1 MESKKPGNV
10 TEFVKTTAI
19 VGGVG
24 AVSVT
29 ATNMLLDG
37 TSLTDVSKAF
47 VQTLGHLVLGA
58 AVGRVAPRIGA
69 GIAIGGI
76 VGGAAKLERE
86 VRVRAYIRSLVTPQR
101 AQTTANSTNANSQ
114 SNSANSS
121 STSSSSS
128 TETAAQQMTAGTAS
142 AGWAEAYDGS
152 PRYVG
157 R

>member
-1 MESKKPGNV
+1 MEPKKPGNV

-101 AQTTANSTNANSQ
+101 AQTAANSNAAST
-114 SNSANSS
+114 SNS
-121 STSSSSS
+121 TSNNSSSS
-128 TETAAQQMTAGTAS
+128 TNTQSTTQELNASTAS

>member
-1 MESKKPGNV
+1 MESKKPSNV
-10 TEFVKTTAI
+10 AEFVKTTAI

-47 VQTLGHLVLGA
+47 VQTLGHVVLGA

-101 AQTTANSTNANSQ
+101 AQTNATAATTQSTNT
-114 SNSANSS
+114 
-121 STSSSSS
+121 ST
-128 TETAAQQMTAGTAS
+128 TQTATQQMNAGTAG
-142 AGWAEAYDGS
+142 AGYAEAWDAS
-152 PRYVG
+152 PRYAA

>member
-1 MESKKPGNV
+1 MESKKPSNV
-10 TEFVKTTAI
+10 AEFVKTTAI

-47 VQTLGHLVLGA
+47 VQTLGHVVLGA

-101 AQTTANSTNANSQ
+101 AQTNATAATTQSTQSTQSTNT
-114 SNSANSS
+114 
-121 STSSSSS
+121 ST
-128 TETAAQQMTAGTAS
+128 TQTATQQMNAGTAG
-142 AGWAEAYDGS
+142 AGYAEAWDAS
-152 PRYVG
+152 PRYAA

>member
-1 MESKKPGNV
+1 MESKKPSNV
-10 TEFVKTTAI
+10 AEFVKTTAI

-47 VQTLGHLVLGA
+47 VQTLGHVVLGA

-101 AQTTANSTNANSQ
+101 AQTNATAATTANTQSTQ
-114 SNSANSS
+114 S
-121 STSSSSS
+121 T
-128 TETAAQQMTAGTAS
+128 TTQTATQQMNAGTAG
-142 AGWAEAYDGS
+142 AGFAEAYDGS

>member
-1 MESKKPGNV
+1 MESKKPSNV
-10 TEFVKTTAI
+10 AEFVKTTAI

-47 VQTLGHLVLGA
+47 VQTLGHVVLGA

-101 AQTTANSTNANSQ
+101 AQTNATAATNTQSTQSTNT
-114 SNSANSS
+114 
-121 STSSSSS
+121 ST
-128 TETAAQQMTAGTAS
+128 TQTATQQMNAGTAG
-142 AGWAEAYDGS
+142 AGYAEAWDAS
-152 PRYVG
+152 PRYAT

>member
-1 MESKKPGNV
+1 MESKKPSNV

-47 VQTLGHLVLGA
+47 VQTLGHVVLGA

-101 AQTTANSTNANSQ
+101 AQTNATAATSTQSTQSTNTTQ
-114 SNSANSS
+114 
-121 STSSSSS
+121 
-128 TETAAQQMTAGTAS
+128 TATQQMNAGTAG
-142 AGWAEAYDGS
+142 AGFAEAYDGS

>member
-1 MESKKPGNV
+1 MESKKPSE
-10 TEFVKTTAI
+10 TLPEFVKTTAI

-47 VQTLGHLVLGA
+47 VQTLGHVVWRGRG
-58 AVGRVAPRIGA
+58 VRVAPRIGA

-101 AQTTANSTNANSQ
+101 AQTNATAATTQSTQSTNTTQ
-114 SNSANSS
+114 
-121 STSSSSS
+121 
-128 TETAAQQMTAGTAS
+128 TATPRAVTQPRG
-142 AGWAEAYDGS
+142 ELGS
-152 PRYVG
+152 PRRRNRRPATRRG
-157 R
+157 N

>member
-1 MESKKPGNV
+1 MESKKPSNV
-10 TEFVKTTAI
+10 AEFVKTTAI

-47 VQTLGHLVLGA
+47 VQTLGHVVLGA

-76 VGGAAKLERE
+76 VGGAAKIERE

-101 AQTTANSTNANSQ
+101 AQTNA
-114 SNSANSS
+114 
-121 STSSSSS
+121 
-128 TETAAQQMTAGTAS
+128 TAASTASTQSTTTQTATQQMNAGTAG
-142 AGWAEAYDGS
+142 AGFAEAYDGS

>member
-1 MESKKPGNV
+1 MESKKPSNV

-76 VGGAAKLERE
+76 VGGAAKIERE

-101 AQTTANSTNANSQ
+101 AQTTANGANASNN
-114 SNSANSS
+114 SNSSAS
-121 STSSSSS
+121 SSSSS
-128 TETAAQQMTAGTAS
+128 TSTETATQQMTAGTAS
-142 AGWAEAYDGS
+142 AGWAEVYDGS

>member
-1 MESKKPGNV
+1 MESNKSGNI

-24 AVSVT
+24 AASVI
-29 ATNMLLDG
+29 ATNMLLEG

-47 VQTLGHLVLGA
+47 AQAIGHLVLGA

-76 VGGAAKLERE
+76 VGGAAKIERE

-101 AQTTANSTNANSQ
+101 AQTAANSNA
-114 SNSANSS
+114 ANA
-121 STSSSSS
+121 SSSS
-128 TETAAQQMTAGTAS
+128 TNTQSTTQELNAGTAS
-142 AGWAEAYDGS
+142 AGWAEAYDAS
-152 PRYVG
+152 PRYV
-157 R
+157 RQ

>member
-76 VGGAAKLERE
+76 VGGAAKIERE

-101 AQTTANSTNANSQ
+101 AQTAANSNAANA
-114 SNSANSS
+114 SNSS
-121 STSSSSS
+121 SSSSS
-128 TETAAQQMTAGTAS
+128 TTNTQSTQSTTQELNAGTAS

>member
-1 MESKKPGNV
+1 MESKKPSNV
-10 TEFVKTTAI
+10 AEFVKTTAI

-47 VQTLGHLVLGA
+47 VQTLGHVVLGA

-76 VGGAAKLERE
+76 VGGAAKIERE

-101 AQTTANSTNANSQ
+101 AQTNATAATTANTQSTQ
-114 SNSANSS
+114 S
-121 STSSSSS
+121 T
-128 TETAAQQMTAGTAS
+128 TTQTATQQMNAGTAG
-142 AGWAEAYDGS
+142 AGFAEAYDGS

>member
-1 MESKKPGNV
+1 MESKKPSNV
-10 TEFVKTTAI
+10 AEFVKTTAI

-47 VQTLGHLVLGA
+47 VQTLGHVVLGA

-101 AQTTANSTNANSQ
+101 AQTNATAATTQSTQSTNT
-114 SNSANSS
+114 
-121 STSSSSS
+121 ST
-128 TETAAQQMTAGTAS
+128 TQTATQQMNAGTAG
-142 AGWAEAYDGS
+142 AGYAEAWDAS
-152 PRYVG
+152 PRYAA

>member
-1 MESKKPGNV
+1 MESKKPSNV
-10 TEFVKTTAI
+10 AEFVKTTAI

-47 VQTLGHLVLGA
+47 VQTLGHVVLGA

-101 AQTTANSTNANSQ
+101 AQTNATAATTQSTQSTNTTQ
-114 SNSANSS
+114 
-121 STSSSSS
+121 
-128 TETAAQQMTAGTAS
+128 TATQQMNAGTAG
-142 AGWAEAYDGS
+142 AGYAEAWDAS
-152 PRYVG
+152 PRYAA

>member
-1 MESKKPGNV
+1 MESKKPSNV
-10 TEFVKTTAI
+10 AEFVKTTAI

-47 VQTLGHLVLGA
+47 VQTLGHVVLGA

-101 AQTTANSTNANSQ
+101 AQTNATAASTQSTQSTNTTQ
-114 SNSANSS
+114 
-121 STSSSSS
+121 
-128 TETAAQQMTAGTAS
+128 TATQQMNAGTAG
-142 AGWAEAYDGS
+142 AGYAEAWDAS
-152 PRYVG
+152 PRYAA

>member
-1 MESKKPGNV
+1 MESKKPSNV

-47 VQTLGHLVLGA
+47 VQTLGHVVLGA

-76 VGGAAKLERE
+76 VGGAAKIERE

-101 AQTTANSTNANSQ
+101 AQTNATAATTANTQSTQ
-114 SNSANSS
+114 S
-121 STSSSSS
+121 T
-128 TETAAQQMTAGTAS
+128 TTQTATQQMNAGTAG
-142 AGWAEAYDGS
+142 AGFAEAYDGS

>member
-1 MESKKPGNV
+1 MESKKPSNV
-10 TEFVKTTAI
+10 AEFVKTTAI

-47 VQTLGHLVLGA
+47 VQTLGHVVLGA

-101 AQTTANSTNANSQ
+101 AQTNATASTTQ
-114 SNSANSS
+114 
-121 STSSSSS
+121 
-128 TETAAQQMTAGTAS
+128 TATQQMNAGTAS
-142 AGWAEAYDGS
+142 AGYAEVWDAS
-152 PRYVG
+152 PRYAT